1 VADPSTPTP
10 GYQRLFAELKRR
22 HVFRVMA
29 VYGAVGFLL
38 LQVLDLLVPVLLLP
52 EWTYRLVGTLLL
64 LGFPVAMVLA
74 WAFESTPTGVRR
86 TGPAATGELEAIA
99 AQPAAKRWPSGLL
112 AAAATGLFVG
122 AVWVGLR
129 AGGTAPVVG
138 APGDDVAAG
147 PAGRVA
153 AEAAAKGD
161 APDDAVLRVAYAD
174 LSADDRPSIA
184 VLPFVNMSAEA
195 EQEYFAD
202 GMTEELLNALA
213 KIRALRVA
221 GRTSSFA
228 YKGEDRDLREI
239 GDELGVRYLV
249 EGSVRKQGDRLR
261 ITAQLVD
268 AADAFHVWSD
278 QYDRTLDDVFAIQTE
293 IAESI
298 AEALEVSLGLAA
310 ADGLVTPTGDLDAYD
325 LYLAAQARFRE
336 RETGVAESIRLFE
349 AAVARDSGWAP
360 AWAGLA
366 QARALYPYYADAEVG
381 FSRDAEFWE
390 RSLEAAE
397 RAARRALALEPEN
410 AAAEVALANIFRD
423 RREWRAAE
431 RHYLRALAID
441 PDDVEAHQQYAE
453 YLAASGRLAEALR
466 SAQRA
471 VALDP
476 TSSIRHYV
484 LGYVE
489 SDNGRHADALASYER
504 AVAIAPGL
512 IRAQAGVIEELSVL
526 GAHDR
531 AMARIGSDLMPAV
544 RAQSERTEPELR
556 EGEAIWRSL
565 VAALRDR
572 DGAALE
578 ACCSETY
585 PAAFARIG
593 DIERALDQLARVV
606 DEDPGYGTTFL
617 TTLWAE
623 EWDGVRDDPR
633 FVSALRFLS
642 LEGVEPDRAPP
653 VDG

>member
-1 VADPSTPTP
+1 MPDAHPPTP
-10 GYQRLFAELKRR
+10 GYQRFFAELKRR

-38 LQVLDLLVPVLLLP
+38 LQALDLLVPVLLLP
-52 EWTYRLVGTLLL
+52 EWTYRFVGILLL

-74 WAFESTPTGVRR
+74 WAFESTPAGVRR
-86 TGPAATGELEAIA
+86 TGPAASGELEAIA
-99 AQPAAKRWPSGLL
+99 SQPAAKRWPSGLL

-129 AGGTAPVVG
+129 AGGIAQGAGSATG
-138 APGDDVAAG
+138 EAPGSPSAAASGAAG
-147 PAGRVA
+147 A
-153 AEAAAKGD
+153 AEAG
-161 APDDAVLRVAYAD
+161 VLRVAYAD
-174 LSADDRPSIA
+174 LAEDDRPSVA
-184 VLPFVNMSAEA
+184 VLPFVNMSAEE

-228 YKGEDRDLREI
+228 YKGADRDLREI
-239 GDELGVRYLV
+239 GSELGVRYLV
-249 EGSVRKQGDRLR
+249 EGSVRKHEDRLR

-268 AADAFHVWSD
+268 AGDNFHVWSE

-298 AEALEVSLGLAA
+298 AEALQVSLGLSGDAR
-310 ADGLVTPTGDLDAYD
+310 LVTPTADLDAYD

-349 AAVARDSGWAP
+349 AAVARDSSWAP

-366 QARALYPYYADAEVG
+366 QAEALYPYYADAEVG
-381 FSRDAEFWE
+381 FSRDAEFW
-390 RSLEAAE
+390 RSSLDAAE
-397 RAARRALALEPEN
+397 RAAKRALALDPEN

-423 RREWRAAE
+423 RRAWAEAE
-431 RHYLRALAID
+431 RHYLSALAID

-453 YLAASGRLAEALR
+453 HLAASGRLAEALR
-466 SAQRA
+466 SAERA

-476 TSSIRHYV
+476 TSAIRHYV
-484 LGYVE
+484 LAYVR

-504 AVAIAPGL
+504 AVAIDPGL
-512 IRAQAGVIEELSVL
+512 IRAQAGVIEELSAL

-531 AMARIGSDLMPAV
+531 ALARIQSDLIPAI
-544 RAQSERTEPELR
+544 RAQALLSDEQLR
-556 EGEAIWRSL
+556 EAEARWRSAF
-565 VAALRDR
+565 AAVRDR

-578 ACCSETY
+578 ACCSDIY
-585 PAAFARIG
+585 PAAFVRIG
-593 DIERALDQLARVV
+593 DTERALDQLARVV
-606 DEDPGYGTTFL
+606 EEDPGYGTTFL
-617 TTLWAE
+617 TTLWTDD
-623 EWDGVRDDPR
+623 WDGAREDPR
-633 FVSALRFLS
+633 FVAALRFLN
-642 LEGVEPDRAPP
+642 LEGVEPDRAPAG
-653 VDG
+653 DR